1 MHGPVLTL
9 LATLALAAP
18 AGAAELRVDSAAP
31 GNGNCAVAGSC
42 TLRQAIVDA
51 AGLPGKDTIRL
62 PPGTYDQTGQDLIVS
77 IGQQL
82 EITGE
87 DPRTTHIRE
96 VSGGDGRV
104 FLVEQDAG
112 LDLSGVTLSGSRGA
126 SAVLLFGG
134 GAAFR
139 ATNVLL
145 TGNTAANGAA
155 IDATGG
161 TATLTDSAV
170 IGNAATAKGGGIYL
184 GGAASALVTRNV
196 TVAGNTAPDGAGIA
210 VDQGAA
216 TLTATTVAQN
226 GGAPDVRGAVAS
238 RASLVGSCAAPLTS
252 LGATVAGDP
261 ACAADRTAPLALGGL
276 GDHGGT
282 TPTILPA
289 TGSPAIDVDAAC
301 AAGGTDQRGAPRPQ
315 GAGCDAGAVE
325 APVTPPSPPS
335 VTGTQTPVRIT
346 ALRVRPARWRPA
358 SRAAQV
364 TFRATGAATVRFTVQ
379 RARRAR
385 RGRPPRFVTVHGAFA
400 RRAAAGANHVR
411 FRLVGGR
418 RLRPGRYRLVAR
430 AGARSPVVRAGFTVV
445 GSRVRGRPVT

>member
-1 MHGPVLTL
+1 MRAPVLTL
-9 LATLALAAP
+9 LVALAVAAP
-18 AGAAELRVDSAAP
+18 AGAAELRVDSFAP

-77 IGQQL
+77 IGEQL

-139 ATNVLL
+139 ATNVVL

-170 IGNAATAKGGGIYL
+170 VGNAATAKGGGIYL

-226 GGAPDVRGAVAS
+226 GGAPDVRGPATLHAS
-238 RASLVGSCAAPLTS
+238 IAGSCAAPLAS
-252 LGATVAGDP
+252 LGGSVSGDP
-261 ACAADRTAPLALGGL
+261 MCGADRTAPLALGGL

-289 TGSPAIDVDAAC
+289 ASSPAIDADAAC
-301 AAGGTDQRGAPRPQ
+301 AAGGADQRGAPRPQ

-325 APVTPPSPPS
+325 LPATTPTPPSVAGTPP
-335 VTGTQTPVRIT
+335 PVRIS
-346 ALRVRPARWRPA
+346 ALRVRPTRWRPA
-358 SRAAQV
+358 SRAARV

-379 RARRAR
+379 RAK
-385 RGRPPRFVTVHGAFA
+385 RGRPSRFVTVRGAFA
-400 RRAAAGANHVR
+400 RRAATGANRVR

-430 AGARSPVVRAGFTVV
+430 VGGRSPVVRAGFTVV
-445 GSRVRGRPVT
+445 GSRVRGTPVR

>member
-18 AGAAELRVDSAAP
+18 AGAAELRVDSTAP

-139 ATNVLL
+139 ATNVVL

-170 IGNAATAKGGGIYL
+170 TGNAATAKGGGIYL

-196 TVAGNTAPDGAGIA
+196 TIAGNTAPDGAGVA

-216 TLTATTVAQN
+216 TLTATTVVQN
-226 GGAPDVRGAVAS
+226 GSAPDVRGPVAS
-238 RASLVGSCAAPLTS
+238 RASLVGSCATPLTS
-252 LGATVAGDP
+252 LGATVSGDP
-261 ACAADRTAPLALGGL
+261 ACAADRTALLALGGL

-289 TGSPAIDVDAAC
+289 AGSPAVDADAAC
-301 AAGGTDQRGAPRPQ
+301 VAGGADQRGVPRPQ
-315 GAGCDAGAVE
+315 GGACDAGAVE
-325 APVTPPSPPS
+325 LPATASTPPVTA
-335 VTGTQTPVRIT
+335 TQPPVRIS
-346 ALRVRPARWRPA
+346 ALRVRPSRWRPA
-358 SRAAQV
+358 SGAAQV

-379 RARRAR
+379 RARRH
-385 RGRPPRFVTVHGAFA
+385 RGGSPRRFVTVRGTFA
-400 RRAAAGANHVR
+400 RRAAAGANRVR

-418 RLRPGRYRLVAR
+418 TLRPGRYRLVAR
-430 AGARSPVVRAGFTVV
+430 AATGPVHRAGFIVA
-445 GSRVRGRPVT
+445 GGRR